1 MKIAHKK
8 KKIVSLVI
16 VSILIIL
23 LGSLLFVITTK
34 KLKSISMMRTGEGA
48 VSTTTKTLPVSNVY
62 TRVANEK
69 YYVSSIDIP
78 LDNMKVGEKIGNQYN
93 KWLNDSGILDIK
105 TKEQAEKIGLSDTRK
120 YEYEA
125 TLKVYDNKKYTS
137 YVYEILDETGG
148 AHPNSYHTIFNY
160 RKSDGKEISKLTDL
174 YLDNIYE
181 TLSKITRSD
190 LRTQFMKIGGDAD
203 AVNDMMGDMFML
215 GTEAKEENFMK
226 FYFKDKDTLTIVFDK
241 YAIGPY
247 ALGDWDVD
255 VPLSSISSSLR

>member
-1 MKIAHKK
+1 MKTAHKK
-8 KKIVSLVI
+8 KKIVSLVM
-16 VSILIIL
+16 VAILIAF

-34 KLKSISMMRTGEGA
+34 KLKMISVMRQGESIA
-48 VSTTTKTLPVSNVY
+48 STTTETLTPSNIY

-69 YYVSSIDIP
+69 YYVSSVDIP
-78 LDNMKVGEKIGNQYN
+78 LDNMQVGERIGNQYN
-93 KWLNDSGILDIK
+93 KWLKDSGILDIK
-105 TKEQAEKIGLSDTRK
+105 TKADADEIGLSDTRK

-125 TLKVYDNKKYTS
+125 KLKVYDNKKYTS

-148 AHPNSYHTIFNY
+148 AHPNSYHIIFNY

-181 TLSKITRSD
+181 TLSKISRSD
-190 LRTQFMKIGGDAD
+190 LRTQFMKIGGGAD
-203 AVNDMMGDMFML
+203 AVNEMMGDMFMS
-215 GTEAKEENFMK
+215 GTEAKEENFAR

-247 ALGDWDVD
+247 AIGDWDVD
-255 VPLSSISSSLR
+255 VPLSSISGSLR